1 VTQIV
6 EARGRCADVSDD
18 TLEAVVHSSIRQI
31 AAGLVGEYEAVL
43 FPCIAGLHSHTV
55 LLQLLKSEQ
64 LNHRGGQ
71 RQTAALVILWRR
83 EVIGPALSLASAEL
97 LIDENR
103 TLFKIHAIPHQSEQ
117 LTFAQAGEEIDGER
131 NFILAAFQEIQK
143 LSGLLVGQRMN
154 LFFDDFGQ
162 NTRSRR
168 IVADVVE
175 KNGLLERFVQHTV
188 NILDGFS
195 T

>member
-1 VTQIV
+1 MTEIFLHGLNVVAALDRGNGEGVTQIV

-83 EVIGPALSLASAEL
+83 EVILSALFLLPA
-97 LIDENR
+97 
-103 TLFKIHAIPHQSEQ
+103 
-117 LTFAQAGEEIDGER
+117 
-131 NFILAAFQEIQK
+131 K
-143 LSGLLVGQRMN
+143 LSFYRESTCL
-154 LFFDDFGQ
+154 
-162 NTRSRR
+162 
-168 IVADVVE
+168 
-175 KNGLLERFVQHTV
+175 KV
-188 NILDGFS
+188 NVFPTETEHFALA
-195 T
+195 